1 MRNSVFLIFLFLFFF
16 LPNQSHAGIF
26 TMSDASP
33 TPQTNEIPI
42 DDKLDKVIQK
52 RQKEARKL
60 ILEGR
65 KLIKKG
71 EKKKNED
78 LIIKGQIKKQIG
90 EKQLEAL
97 KEQEEN
103 KKRERENDIW

>member
-1 MRNSVFLIFLFLFFF
+1 
-16 LPNQSHAGIF
+16 
-26 TMSDASP
+26 MSDASP